1 LKVDFKKSFLRDL
14 KRIKETHVKDRLRE
28 TIESIE
34 NAKHFQEISHLSKI
48 KYGDRYYRIR
58 IGDYRLGLILEGDL
72 SSWSVFSTAKTF
84 TGISLSPTK

>member
-14 KRIKETHVKDRLRE
+14 KRVKEAHVKHRLRE

-34 NAKHFQEISHLSKI
+34 NAKHFQQISNLSKI

-58 IGDYRLGLILEGDL
+58 IGDYRLGLILEGDTITL
-72 SSWSVFSTAKTF
+72 VRFLHRKDLYRYF
-84 TGISLSPTK
+84 P

>member
-1 LKVDFKKSFLRDL
+1 MKVDFKKSFLRDL

-58 IGDYRLGLILEGDL
+58 IGDYRLGLILEGD
-72 SSWSVFSTAKTF
+72 TF
-84 TGISLSPTK
+84 ILVRFLHRKDLYRYFP

>member
-1 LKVDFKKSFLRDL
+1 MQVDFKKSFLRDL

-58 IGDYRLGLILEGDL
+58 IGDYRLGLILEGD
-72 SSWSVFSTAKTF
+72 TF
-84 TGISLSPTK
+84 ILVRFLHRKDLYRYFP

>member
-58 IGDYRLGLILEGDL
+58 IGDYRLGLILEGD
-72 SSWSVFSTAKTF
+72 TF
-84 TGISLSPTK
+84 ILVRFLHRKDLYRYFP

>member
-1 LKVDFKKSFLRDL
+1 MKVDFKKSFLRDL

-58 IGDYRLGLILEGDL
+58 IGDYRLGLILEGD
-72 SSWSVFSTAKTF
+72 TF
-84 TGISLSPTK
+84 ILVRFLHRKDLFRYFP

>member
-1 LKVDFKKSFLRDL
+1 MEVDFKKSFLRDL

-34 NAKHFQEISHLSKI
+34 NAKHSQEISNLSKI

-58 IGDYRLGLILEGDL
+58 IGDYRLGLILEGD
-72 SSWSVFSTAKTF
+72 TF
-84 TGISLSPTK
+84 ILVRFLHRKDLYRYFP